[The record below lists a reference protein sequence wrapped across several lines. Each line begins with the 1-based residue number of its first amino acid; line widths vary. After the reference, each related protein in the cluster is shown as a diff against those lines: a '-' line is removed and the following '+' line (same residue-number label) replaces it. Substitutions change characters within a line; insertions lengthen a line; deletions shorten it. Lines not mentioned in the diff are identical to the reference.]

1 MSDFSPV
8 EGCETGTLEDGRTGT
23 LEDGGTGALEDGVI
37 GGLEDEEE
45 LYGKEYLRVEETGP
59 GPGQESHGLWIRVST
74 LHRISVFVQ
83 ISVLFQKCTEKC
95 TENLCISKQ
104 FYVPLLI
111 KLFVIF
117 IQLQHNHK

>member
-1 MSDFSPV
+1 MPV
-8 EGCETGTLEDGRTGT
+8 LHETIGKYLYILKVHIYIFQKQINESEDKSLVTAKIAVQT
-23 LEDGGTGALEDGVI
+23 
-37 GGLEDEEE
+37 
-45 LYGKEYLRVEETGP
+45 
-59 GPGQESHGLWIRVST
+59 RVST